1 MSGILS
7 EETIEYLRLF
17 HGSYNFT
24 IFLLFVYQATLGWKI
39 RRARRAGSPMPVET
53 VKRHRKQGPVIA
65 ALGVAG
71 YLVGLTVIY
80 LDEGRI
86 FKYPLHFANGSL
98 IASLII
104 TTYLVSLRIKA
115 GEALRTPH
123 FFIGVGILCLYVI
136 QALLGLGILL

>member
-7 EETIEYLRLF
+7 EETVEYLKLF
-17 HGSYNFT
+17 HGSYNF
-24 IFLLFVYQATLGWKI
+24 IVFLLFVYQATLGWKI
-39 RRARRAGSPMPVET
+39 REARCAGNPMPVMA
-53 VKRHRKQGPVIA
+53 VKRHRRQGPVVA
-65 ALGVAG
+65 ALGAAG
-71 YLVGLTVIY
+71 YLIGLTVIY

-104 TTYLVSLRIKA
+104 TTYLITREIKA

-123 FFIGVGILCLYVI
+123 FLMGVVILCLYVI
-136 QALLGLGILL
+136 QALLGIGILL